1 MKLAI
6 LSDTHNDSRALTH
19 CLALLKTRQINIVC
33 HCGDLSSPRMIRLFN
48 GFQVFYSFGNCD
60 YLSGEIKEQ
69 FILLGT
75 ESRASMLGQF
85 KLNDISMAV
94 VHGHDR
100 NINTLAKSGK
110 FRYIFT
116 GHTHKKKDETIKTC
130 RVINPGS
137 LSTRGYNIGT
147 YAILDLDCNVLEF
160 HSIKY

>member
-6 LSDTHNDSRALTH
+6 ISDTHNDSRALTH
-19 CLALLKTRQINIVC
+19 FLALMKNIQISTIC
-33 HCGDLSSPRMIRLFN
+33 HCGDLSSPKMIPLFN

-60 YLSGEIKEQ
+60 YLSGEIHDQ
-69 FILLGT
+69 FLLLGT
-75 ESRASMLGQF
+75 ESLASTLCQF
-85 KLNDISMAV
+85 ILQDIPMAV

-116 GHTHKKKDETIKTC
+116 GHTHKKKDETIKNC
-130 RVINPGS
+130 RIINPGS
-137 LSTRGYNIGT
+137 LSSRGYNIGT

-160 HSIKY
+160 HSINY